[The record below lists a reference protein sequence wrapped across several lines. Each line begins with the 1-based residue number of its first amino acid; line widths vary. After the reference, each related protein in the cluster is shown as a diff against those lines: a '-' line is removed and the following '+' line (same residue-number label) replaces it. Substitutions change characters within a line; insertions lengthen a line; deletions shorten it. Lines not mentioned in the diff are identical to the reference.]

1 MMKQSLPIDGLQE
14 DLVAACGRARR
25 LVLRAPTGSGKSTRI
40 PQMLLDLNLVQGQ
53 IVVLQPRR
61 IAARLLAARIAQERG
76 VRLGGEVGYQIRFE
90 RVESAQTRIKFVT
103 EALLLRQMATDP
115 GLKGVGAVVFDEF
128 HERNLHSDV
137 ALALARRLQE
147 THRPDLLIMAM
158 SATLD
163 TEGVAKWLGSA
174 ETLAADG
181 RAYPVQIEYTH
192 LPRHSNRPI
201 WDAAAEQVRRVL
213 SEEAEGD
220 VLVFMPGSYE
230 IARTIGAV
238 RNLPESGGVDIL
250 PLYGELPPEEQDR
263 AVRPGPGRKVIVAT
277 NVAETS
283 LTIPGVRAVVDA
295 GLARIARFDPHRG
308 IDTLLVEPVSQAS
321 AEQRAG
327 RAGRTGPGRCI
338 RLWSQTDHA
347 ARPLREV
354 PEIRRVDL
362 SETILLLLAS
372 GWGEAASFPWYEKP
386 EEKALQRALTQ
397 LADLGAVDVQG
408 KLTHLGRRMSAFPA
422 HPRYARMLLAAG
434 ELDCVYE
441 VCRIAGLAQGRDI
454 LFRKVDDRTENARDS
469 VEQEDG
475 SDFFPRLAL
484 LQRASE
490 MKFDADACDRFGVH
504 GQAARQADQA
514 ARQFLRLA
522 EAQGLPVSDR
532 VADPAAVRRCLLLG
546 FSDRLAVRLDAGTL
560 RCALVHGRAGE
571 LRRESSIR
579 NAKLLV
585 AAEVDEIQAR
595 GGVTTYLSLATAVEE
610 AWLQE
615 LFPAEFSTVNQVR
628 YDAAQRRVV
637 TRVERRF
644 RDLIL
649 EAKER
654 DDAPSDAASR
664 LLAEEVAAGRL
675 ELEKWDVPVDAWI
688 RRVNFLA
695 KHCPELGIPPF
706 DEVARRMVI
715 EEVCAGAVAY
725 RDIRDRP
732 VFGVVRG
739 WLTHEQAMALES
751 YCPEKIVL
759 PRKKHPARIEY
770 TEDGLAEV
778 EATVQE
784 LYDFPGSKLRVC
796 LGKVPLVV
804 CIQSPARRT
813 QQRTTDLDAFWKG
826 SYEGVKKELRGRYPR
841 HEWR

>member
-1 MMKQSLPIDGLQE
+1 MKQPLPIDALQA
-14 DLVAACGRARR
+14 DLVAACGRVRR

-103 EALLLRQMATDP
+103 EALLLRQMASDP
-115 GLKGVGAVVFDEF
+115 ELKGVGAVVFDEF

-192 LPRHSNRPI
+192 LPRNSTRPI

-213 SEEAEGD
+213 QEENEGD
-220 VLVFMPGSYE
+220 ILVFMPGSYE
-230 IARTIGAV
+230 IMRTIGAV

-263 AVRPGPGRKVIVAT
+263 AVKPSPGRKVIVAT

-338 RLWSQTDHA
+338 RLWSQTDHE

-354 PEIRRVDL
+354 PEIKRVDL
-362 SETILLLLAS
+362 SETILLLLSS
-372 GWGEAASFPWYEKP
+372 GWGEAATFPWYEKP
-386 EEKALQRALTQ
+386 DDKALQRALTV
-397 LADLGAVDVQG
+397 LADLGAVDAQG
-408 KLTHLGRRMSAFPA
+408 KLTNLGRRMSVFPA

-434 ELDCVYE
+434 DLDCVYE

-484 LQRASE
+484 LQRAVE

-504 GQAARQADQA
+504 GQDARQADQA

-522 EAQGLPVSDR
+522 EGQGLPVSDR
-532 VADPAAVRRCLLLG
+532 IADPAAVRRCLLLG

-560 RCALVHGRAGE
+560 RCALVHGRTGE

-595 GGVTTYLSLATAVEE
+595 GGVTTYLSLATAIEE

-628 YDAAQRRVV
+628 YDGSQRRVV

-644 RDLIL
+644 RDLVL

-675 ELEKWDVPVDAWI
+675 ELEKWDAPVDAWI
-688 RRVNFLA
+688 RRVNFLS

-706 DEVARRMVI
+706 DEAARRMVI

-751 YCPEKIVL
+751 YCPEKIIL

-770 TEDGLAEV
+770 TEDGQAEV

-796 LGKVPLVV
+796 LGKVPMVV

-826 SYEGVKKELRGRYPR
+826 SYEGVKKELRGRYPK

>member
-1 MMKQSLPIDGLQE
+1 MKQPLPIDALQA
-14 DLVAACGRARR
+14 DLVAACGRVRR

-61 IAARLLAARIAQERG
+61 IAARLLAARIAQERN

-103 EALLLRQMATDP
+103 EALLLRQMASDP
-115 GLKGVGAVVFDEF
+115 ELKGVGAVVFDEF

-181 RAYPVQIEYTH
+181 RAYPVQVEYAH
-192 LPRHSNRPI
+192 LPRNSTRPI

-213 SEEAEGD
+213 REETEGD
-220 VLVFMPGSYE
+220 ILVFMPGSYE
-230 IARTIGAV
+230 IMRTIGAV

-263 AVRPGPGRKVIVAT
+263 AVKPGPGRKVIVAT

-338 RLWSQTDHA
+338 RLWSQTDHE

-362 SETILLLLAS
+362 SETILLLLSS
-372 GWGEAASFPWYEKP
+372 GWGEAATFPWYEKP
-386 EEKALQRALTQ
+386 DDKALQRALAV
-397 LADLGAVDVQG
+397 LADLGAVDAQG
-408 KLTHLGRRMSAFPA
+408 KLTNLGRRMSVFPA

-434 ELDCVYE
+434 DLDCVYE

-484 LQRASE
+484 LQRAVE

-522 EAQGLPVSDR
+522 EGQGLPVSDR
-532 VADPAAVRRCLLLG
+532 VADPADVRRCLLLG

-560 RCALVHGRAGE
+560 RCALVHGRTGE

-585 AAEVDEIQAR
+585 AAEVDEIQSR
-595 GGVTTYLSLATAVEE
+595 GGVTTYLSLATAIEE

-628 YDAAQRRVV
+628 YDASQRRVV

-644 RDLIL
+644 RDLVL

-675 ELEKWDVPVDAWI
+675 ELEKWDAPVDAWI
-688 RRVNFLA
+688 RRVNFLS

-706 DEVARRMVI
+706 DEAARRMVI

-725 RDIRDRP
+725 RDIRERP

-770 TEDGLAEV
+770 TEDGQAEV

-796 LGKVPLVV
+796 LGKVPMVV

-826 SYEGVKKELRGRYPR
+826 SYEGVKKELRGRYPK

>member
-1 MMKQSLPIDGLQE
+1 MKQPLPIDVLQA
-14 DLVAACGRARR
+14 DLVAACGRVRR

-61 IAARLLAARIAQERG
+61 IAARLLAARIAQERN

-103 EALLLRQMATDP
+103 EALLLRQMASDP
-115 GLKGVGAVVFDEF
+115 ELKGVGAVVFDEF

-163 TEGVAKWLGSA
+163 TEGVAKWLGCA

-181 RAYPVQIEYTH
+181 RAYPVQVEYTH
-192 LPRHSNRPI
+192 LPRNSTRPI

-213 SEEAEGD
+213 REETEGD
-220 VLVFMPGSYE
+220 ILVFMPGSYE
-230 IARTIGAV
+230 IMRTIGAV

-263 AVRPGPGRKVIVAT
+263 AVKPGPGRKVIVAT

-338 RLWSQTDHA
+338 RLWSQTDHE

-354 PEIRRVDL
+354 PEIKRVDL
-362 SETILLLLAS
+362 SETILLLLSS
-372 GWGEAASFPWYEKP
+372 GWGEAATFPWYEKP
-386 EEKALQRALTQ
+386 DDKALQRALTV
-397 LADLGAVDVQG
+397 LADLGAVDAQG
-408 KLTHLGRRMSAFPA
+408 KLTHLGRRMSVFPA

-434 ELDCVYE
+434 DLDCVYE

-484 LQRASE
+484 LQRAVE

-522 EAQGLPVSDR
+522 EGQGLPVSDR
-532 VADPAAVRRCLLLG
+532 VADPADVRRCLLLG

-560 RCALVHGRAGE
+560 RCALVHGRTGE

-595 GGVTTYLSLATAVEE
+595 GGVTTYLSLATAIEE

-628 YDAAQRRVV
+628 YDASQRRVV

-644 RDLIL
+644 RDLVL

-675 ELEKWDVPVDAWI
+675 ELEKWDAPVDAWI
-688 RRVNFLA
+688 RRVNFLS

-706 DEVARRMVI
+706 DEAARRMVI

-725 RDIRDRP
+725 RDIRERP

-770 TEDGLAEV
+770 TEDGQAEI

-796 LGKVPLVV
+796 LGKVPMVV

-826 SYEGVKKELRGRYPR
+826 SYEGVKKELRGRYPK

>member
-1 MMKQSLPIDGLQE
+1 MKQPLPIDALQ
-14 DLVAACGRARR
+14 DGLVAACGRVRR

-61 IAARLLAARIAQERG
+61 IAARLLAARIAQERE

-103 EALLLRQMATDP
+103 EALLLRQMASDP
-115 GLKGVGAVVFDEF
+115 ELKGVGAVVFDEF

-163 TEGVAKWLGSA
+163 TEAVAKWLGSA

-192 LPRHSNRPI
+192 MPRNSTRPI

-213 SEEAEGD
+213 REEDEGD
-220 VLVFMPGSYE
+220 ILVFMPGSYE
-230 IARTIGAV
+230 IMRTIGAV

-263 AVRPGPGRKVIVAT
+263 AVKPSPGRKVIVAT

-338 RLWSQTDHA
+338 RLWSQTDHE

-354 PEIRRVDL
+354 PEIKRVDL
-362 SETILLLLAS
+362 SETILLLLSS
-372 GWGEAASFPWYEKP
+372 GWGDAATFPWYEKP
-386 EEKALQRALTQ
+386 DDKALLRALTV
-397 LADLGAVDVQG
+397 LADLGAVDTQG
-408 KLTHLGRRMSAFPA
+408 KLTPIGRRMSVFPA

-441 VCRIAGLAQGRDI
+441 VGRIAGLAQGRDI

-484 LQRASE
+484 LQRAVE

-522 EAQGLPVSDR
+522 EGQGLPVSDR
-532 VADPAAVRRCLLLG
+532 VADPAAIRRCLLLG

-560 RCALVHGRAGE
+560 RCALVHGRTGE

-595 GGVTTYLSLATAVEE
+595 GGVTTYLSLATAIEE

-615 LFPAEFSTVNQVR
+615 LFPAEFSTVNHVR
-628 YDAAQRRVV
+628 YDATQRRVV

-644 RDLIL
+644 RDLVL

-664 LLAEEVAAGRL
+664 ILAEEVAAGRL
-675 ELEKWDVPVDAWI
+675 ELEKWDAPVDAWI
-688 RRVNFLA
+688 RRVNFLS
-695 KHCPELGIPPF
+695 KHCPELGIPVF
-706 DEVARRMVI
+706 DDAARRMVI
-715 EEVCAGAVAY
+715 EEVCTGAVAY

-751 YCPEKIVL
+751 YCPEKIIL

-770 TEDGLAEV
+770 TADGQAEI

-796 LGKVPLVV
+796 LGKVPMVI

-826 SYEGVKKELRGRYPR
+826 SYEGVMKELRGRYPK

>member
-1 MMKQSLPIDGLQE
+1 MKQPLPIDALQA
-14 DLVAACGRARR
+14 DLVAACGRVRR

-61 IAARLLAARIAQERG
+61 IAARLLAARIAQERN

-103 EALLLRQMATDP
+103 EALLLRQMASDP
-115 GLKGVGAVVFDEF
+115 ELKGVGAVVFDEF

-181 RAYPVQIEYTH
+181 RTYPVQIEYTH
-192 LPRHSNRPI
+192 LPRNSTRPI

-220 VLVFMPGSYE
+220 ILVFMPGSYE
-230 IARTIGAV
+230 IMRTIGAV
-238 RNLPESGGVDIL
+238 RNLPESGGVEIL

-263 AVRPGPGRKVIVAT
+263 AVKPSPGRKVIVAT

-338 RLWSQTDHA
+338 RLWSQTDHE

-354 PEIRRVDL
+354 PEIKRVDL
-362 SETILLLLAS
+362 SETILLLLSS
-372 GWGEAASFPWYEKP
+372 GWGEAATFPWYEKP
-386 EEKALQRALTQ
+386 DDKALQRALTV
-397 LADLGAVDVQG
+397 LADLGAVDAQG
-408 KLTHLGRRMSAFPA
+408 KLTDLGRRMSVFPA

-434 ELDCVYE
+434 DLDCVYE

-484 LQRASE
+484 LQRAVE

-522 EAQGLPVSDR
+522 EGQGLPVSDR
-532 VADPAAVRRCLLLG
+532 IADPAAVRRCLLLG

-560 RCALVHGRAGE
+560 RCALVHGRTGE

-595 GGVTTYLSLATAVEE
+595 GGVTTYLSLATAIEE

-615 LFPAEFSTVNQVR
+615 LFPSEFSTVNQVR
-628 YDAAQRRVV
+628 YDGSQRRVV

-644 RDLIL
+644 RDLVL

-664 LLAEEVAAGRL
+664 LLAEEVTAGRL
-675 ELEKWDVPVDAWI
+675 ELEKWDAPVDAWI
-688 RRVNFLA
+688 RRVNFLS

-706 DEVARRMVI
+706 DEAARRMVI

-751 YCPEKIVL
+751 YCPEKIIL

-770 TEDGLAEV
+770 TEDGQAEV

-796 LGKVPLVV
+796 LGKVPMVV

-826 SYEGVKKELRGRYPR
+826 SYEGVKKELRGRYPK

>member
-1 MMKQSLPIDGLQE
+1 MKQPLPIDTLQ
-14 DLVAACGRARR
+14 DGLVAACGRVRR

-103 EALLLRQMATDP
+103 EALLLRQMASDP
-115 GLKGVGAVVFDEF
+115 ELKGIGAVVFDEF

-192 LPRHSNRPI
+192 LPRNSTRPI

-213 SEEAEGD
+213 REESEGD
-220 VLVFMPGSYE
+220 ILVFMPGSYE
-230 IARTIGAV
+230 IMRTIGAV

-263 AVRPGPGRKVIVAT
+263 AVKPSPGRKVIVAT

-338 RLWSQTDHA
+338 RLWSQTDHE

-354 PEIRRVDL
+354 PEIKRVDL
-362 SETILLLLAS
+362 SETILLLLTS
-372 GWGEAASFPWYEKP
+372 GWGEAATFPWYEKP
-386 EEKALQRALTQ
+386 DDKALQRALTV
-397 LADLGAVDVQG
+397 LADLGAVDAQG
-408 KLTHLGRRMSAFPA
+408 KLSALGRRMSVFPA

-484 LQRASE
+484 LQRAVE

-522 EAQGLPVSDR
+522 EGQGLPVSDR
-532 VADPAAVRRCLLLG
+532 IADPAAVRRCLLLG

-560 RCALVHGRAGE
+560 RCALVHGRTGE

-595 GGVTTYLSLATAVEE
+595 GGVTTYLSLATAIEE

-628 YDAAQRRVV
+628 YDGSQRRVV

-644 RDLIL
+644 RDLVL

-675 ELEKWDVPVDAWI
+675 ELEKWDAPVDAWI

-706 DEVARRMVI
+706 DDAARRMVI

-770 TEDGLAEV
+770 TEDGQAEV

-784 LYDFPGSKLRVC
+784 LYDFPGTKLRVC
-796 LGKVPLVV
+796 LGKVPMVV

-826 SYEGVKKELRGRYPR
+826 SYEGVKKELRGRYPK

>member
-1 MMKQSLPIDGLQE
+1 MKQPLPIDALQA
-14 DLVAACGRARR
+14 DLVAACGRVRR

-103 EALLLRQMATDP
+103 EALLLRQMASDP
-115 GLKGVGAVVFDEF
+115 ELKGVGAVVFDEF

-181 RAYPVQIEYTH
+181 RAYPVQVEYTH
-192 LPRHSNRPI
+192 LPRNSTRPI

-220 VLVFMPGSYE
+220 ILVFMPGSYE
-230 IARTIGAV
+230 IMRTIGAV

-263 AVRPGPGRKVIVAT
+263 AVKPSPGRKVIVAT

-338 RLWSQTDHA
+338 RLWSQTDHE

-354 PEIRRVDL
+354 PEIKRVDL
-362 SETILLLLAS
+362 SETILLLLSS
-372 GWGEAASFPWYEKP
+372 GWGEAATFPWYEKP
-386 EEKALQRALTQ
+386 DDKALQRALTV

-408 KLTHLGRRMSAFPA
+408 KLTNLGRRMSVFPA

-434 ELDCVYE
+434 DLDCVYE

-484 LQRASE
+484 LQRAVE

-522 EAQGLPVSDR
+522 EGQGLPVSDR

-560 RCALVHGRAGE
+560 RCALVHGRTGE

-595 GGVTTYLSLATAVEE
+595 GGVTTYLSLATAIEE
-610 AWLQE
+610 SWLQE

-628 YDAAQRRVV
+628 YDASQRRVV

-644 RDLIL
+644 RDLVL

-675 ELEKWDVPVDAWI
+675 ELEKWDAPVDAWI
-688 RRVNFLA
+688 RRVNFLS

-706 DEVARRMVI
+706 DEAARRMVI

-751 YCPEKIVL
+751 YCPEKIIL

-770 TEDGLAEV
+770 TEDGQAEV

-796 LGKVPLVV
+796 LGKVPMVV

-826 SYEGVKKELRGRYPR
+826 SYEGVKKELRGRYPK

>member
-1 MMKQSLPIDGLQE
+1 MKQPLPIDALQA
-14 DLVAACGRARR
+14 DLVAACGRVRR

-61 IAARLLAARIAQERG
+61 IAARLLAARIAQERD

-103 EALLLRQMATDP
+103 EALLLRQMASDP
-115 GLKGVGAVVFDEF
+115 ELKGVGAVVFDEF

-181 RAYPVQIEYTH
+181 RAYPVQVEYTH
-192 LPRHSNRPI
+192 LPRNSTRPI

-213 SEEAEGD
+213 REESEGD

-230 IARTIGAV
+230 IMRTIGAV

-263 AVRPGPGRKVIVAT
+263 AVKPSPGRKVIVAT

-338 RLWSQTDHA
+338 RLWSQTDHV

-354 PEIRRVDL
+354 PEIKRVDL
-362 SETILLLLAS
+362 SETILLLLSS
-372 GWGEAASFPWYEKP
+372 GWGEAATFPWYEKP
-386 EEKALQRALTQ
+386 DDKALQRALTV
-397 LADLGAVDVQG
+397 LADLGAVDAQG
-408 KLTHLGRRMSAFPA
+408 KLTNLGRRMSVFPA

-434 ELDCVYE
+434 DLDCVYE

-484 LQRASE
+484 LQRAVE

-522 EAQGLPVSDR
+522 EGQGLPVSDR
-532 VADPAAVRRCLLLG
+532 IADPAAVRRCLLLG

-560 RCALVHGRAGE
+560 RCALVHGRTGE

-595 GGVTTYLSLATAVEE
+595 GGVTTYLSLATAIEE

-628 YDAAQRRVV
+628 YDGSQRRVV

-644 RDLIL
+644 RDLVL

-675 ELEKWDVPVDAWI
+675 ELEKWDAPVDAWI
-688 RRVNFLA
+688 RRVNFLS

-706 DEVARRMVI
+706 DEAARRMVI

-751 YCPEKIVL
+751 YCPEKIIL

-770 TEDGLAEV
+770 TEDGQAEV

-796 LGKVPLVV
+796 LGKVPMVV

-826 SYEGVKKELRGRYPR
+826 SYEGVKKELRGRYPK

>member
-1 MMKQSLPIDGLQE
+1 MKQPLPIDTLKDG
-14 DLVAACGRARR
+14 LVAACGRVRR

-61 IAARLLAARIAQERG
+61 IAARLLAARIAQERE

-103 EALLLRQMATDP
+103 EALLLRQMASDP
-115 GLKGVGAVVFDEF
+115 ELKGVGAVVFDEF

-163 TEGVAKWLGSA
+163 TEAVAKWLGSA

-192 LPRHSNRPI
+192 MPRNSTRPI

-213 SEEAEGD
+213 REESEGD
-220 VLVFMPGSYE
+220 ILVFMPGSYE
-230 IARTIGAV
+230 IMRTIGAV

-263 AVRPGPGRKVIVAT
+263 AVKPSPGRKVIVAT

-308 IDTLLVEPVSQAS
+308 IDTLLIEPVSQAS

-338 RLWSQTDHA
+338 RLWSQTDHE

-354 PEIRRVDL
+354 PEIKRVDL
-362 SETILLLLAS
+362 SETILLLLSS
-372 GWGEAASFPWYEKP
+372 GWGDAATFPWYEKP
-386 EEKALQRALTQ
+386 DEKALQRALTV
-397 LADLGAVDVQG
+397 LADLGAVDTLG
-408 KLTHLGRRMSAFPA
+408 KLTPIGRRMSVFPA

-484 LQRASE
+484 LQRAVE

-522 EAQGLPVSDR
+522 EGQGLPVSDR
-532 VADPAAVRRCLLLG
+532 VADPAAIRRCLLLG

-560 RCALVHGRAGE
+560 RCALVHGRTGE

-595 GGVTTYLSLATAVEE
+595 GGVTTYLSLATAIEE

-615 LFPAEFSTVNQVR
+615 LFPAEFSTVNHVR
-628 YDAAQRRVV
+628 YDATQRRVV
-637 TRVERRF
+637 TRIERRF
-644 RDLIL
+644 RDLVL

-664 LLAEEVAAGRL
+664 ILAEEVAAGRL
-675 ELEKWDVPVDAWI
+675 ELEKWDAPVDAWV

-695 KHCPELGIPPF
+695 KHCPELGIPVF
-706 DEVARRMVI
+706 DDAARRMVI
-715 EEVCAGAVAY
+715 EEVCTGAVAY

-751 YCPEKIVL
+751 YCPEKIIL

-770 TEDGLAEV
+770 TADGQAEI

-796 LGKVPLVV
+796 LGKVPMVI

-826 SYEGVKKELRGRYPR
+826 SYEGVKKELRGRYPK

>member
-1 MMKQSLPIDGLQE
+1 MKQPLPIDALQA
-14 DLVAACGRARR
+14 DLVAACGRVRR

-61 IAARLLAARIAQERG
+61 IAARLLAARIAQERN

-103 EALLLRQMATDP
+103 EALLLRQMASDP
-115 GLKGVGAVVFDEF
+115 ELKGVGAVVFDEF

-163 TEGVAKWLGSA
+163 TEGVAKWLGCA

-181 RAYPVQIEYTH
+181 RAYPVQVEYTH
-192 LPRHSNRPI
+192 LPRNSTRPI

-213 SEEAEGD
+213 REETEGD
-220 VLVFMPGSYE
+220 ILVFMPGSYE
-230 IARTIGAV
+230 IMRTIGAV

-263 AVRPGPGRKVIVAT
+263 AVKPGPGRKVIVAT

-338 RLWSQTDHA
+338 RLWSQTDHE

-354 PEIRRVDL
+354 PEIKRVDL
-362 SETILLLLAS
+362 SETILLLLSS
-372 GWGEAASFPWYEKP
+372 GWGEAATFPWYEKP
-386 EEKALQRALTQ
+386 DDKALQRALTV
-397 LADLGAVDVQG
+397 LADLGAVDAQG
-408 KLTHLGRRMSAFPA
+408 KLTDLGRRMSVFPA

-434 ELDCVYE
+434 DLDCVYE

-484 LQRASE
+484 LQRAVE

-522 EAQGLPVSDR
+522 EGQGLPVSDR
-532 VADPAAVRRCLLLG
+532 VADPADVRRCLLLG

-560 RCALVHGRAGE
+560 RCALVHGRTGE

-595 GGVTTYLSLATAVEE
+595 GGVTTYLSLATAIEE

-628 YDAAQRRVV
+628 YDASQRRVV

-644 RDLIL
+644 RDLVL

-675 ELEKWDVPVDAWI
+675 ELEKWDAPVDAWI
-688 RRVNFLA
+688 RRVNFLS

-706 DEVARRMVI
+706 DEAARRMVI

-725 RDIRDRP
+725 RDIRERP

-770 TEDGLAEV
+770 TEDGQAEV

-796 LGKVPLVV
+796 LGKVPMVV

-826 SYEGVKKELRGRYPR
+826 SYEGVKKELRGRYPK

>member
-1 MMKQSLPIDGLQE
+1 MNQQPLPIDALKDG
-14 DLVAACGRARR
+14 LVAACGRVRR

-40 PQMLLDLNLVQGQ
+40 PQMLLDLGLVEGQ
-53 IVVLQPRR
+53 IIVLQPRR
-61 IAARLLAARIAQERG
+61 IAARMLAARIAQERG
-76 VRLGGEVGYQIRFE
+76 VRLGDEVGYQIRFE
-90 RVESAQTRIKFVT
+90 RMESARTRIKFVT
-103 EALLLRQMATDP
+103 EALLLRQMASDP
-115 GLKGVGAVVFDEF
+115 ELRGVGAVVFDEF

-137 ALALARRLQE
+137 ALALARKLQE
-147 THRPDLLIMAM
+147 TGRPDLLIVAM

-163 TEGVAKWLGSA
+163 TEGVARWLGSA

-181 RAYPVQIEYTH
+181 RAFPVEVEYTH
-192 LPRHSNRPI
+192 LPRNSTRPV
-201 WDAAAEQVRRVL
+201 WDAAAEQVRRL
-213 SEEAEGD
+213 LREEPEGD

-230 IARTIGAV
+230 IMRTMGAV
-238 RNLPESGGVDIL
+238 RNLPESGGVDVL
-250 PLYGELPPEEQDR
+250 PLHGELPPEEQDR
-263 AVRPGPGRKVIVAT
+263 AVKPGPRRKVIVAT

-283 LTIPGVRAVVDA
+283 LTIPGVRAVVDS
-295 GLARIARFDPHRG
+295 GMARIARFDPHRG

-338 RLWSQTDHA
+338 RLWSQTDHE

-354 PEIRRVDL
+354 PEIKRIDL
-362 SETILLLLAS
+362 SETILLLLSS
-372 GWGEAASFPWYEKP
+372 GWGDATQFPWYEKP
-386 EEKALQRALTQ
+386 DDKALQRALTV
-397 LADLGAVDVQG
+397 LADLGAVDHEG
-408 KLTHLGRRMSAFPA
+408 RLTRIGRRMAVFPA

-434 ELDCVYE
+434 ELNCVAE

-454 LFRKVDDRTENARDS
+454 LFRKVDDRTENARDG
-469 VEQEDG
+469 VQQEEG

-484 LQRASE
+484 LRRAAE
-490 MKFDADACDRFGVH
+490 LKFDADACDHFGVH

-514 ARQFLRLA
+514 ARQFLRIA
-522 EAQGLPVSDR
+522 EGQGLPVGDQ
-532 VADPAAVRRCLLLG
+532 PANPDDIRRCLLLG

-560 RCALVHGRAGE
+560 RCALVHGRKGE
-571 LRRESSIR
+571 LRRESSVR
-579 NAKLLV
+579 SARLLV

-595 GGVTTYLSLATAVEE
+595 GEVTTYLSLATAVEE
-610 AWLQE
+610 PWLRE
-615 LFPAEFSTVNQVR
+615 LFPEDFSEAHLVR
-628 YDAAQRRVV
+628 YDATQRRVV

-644 RDLIL
+644 RDLVL
-649 EAKER
+649 ESKER

-664 LLAEEVAAGRL
+664 ILADEVSAGRL
-675 ELEKWDVPVDAWI
+675 ELEKWDGQVDAWI

-706 DEVARRMVI
+706 DEAGRRMVI
-715 EEVCAGAVAY
+715 EEVCAGATAY
-725 RDIRDRP
+725 RDIRERP
-732 VFGVVRG
+732 VMGIVRG

-751 YCPEKIVL
+751 YCPEKIIL

-770 TEDGLAEV
+770 TEDGEAEI

-784 LYDFPGSKLRVC
+784 LYDYPGSKLRIC
-796 LGKVPLVV
+796 QGKVPLVV

-826 SYEGVKKELRGRYPR
+826 SYEYVKKELKGRYPK

>member
-1 MMKQSLPIDGLQE
+1 MKQPLPIDALQ
-14 DLVAACGRARR
+14 DGLVAACGRVRR

-103 EALLLRQMATDP
+103 EALLLRQMASDP
-115 GLKGVGAVVFDEF
+115 ELKGVGAVVFDEF

-181 RAYPVQIEYTH
+181 RAYPVQVEYTH
-192 LPRHSNRPI
+192 LPRNSTRPI

-220 VLVFMPGSYE
+220 ILVFMPGSYE
-230 IARTIGAV
+230 IMRTIGAV

-263 AVRPGPGRKVIVAT
+263 AVKPSPGRKVIVAT

-338 RLWSQTDHA
+338 RLWSQTDHE

-354 PEIRRVDL
+354 PEIKRVDL
-362 SETILLLLAS
+362 SETILLLLSS
-372 GWGEAASFPWYEKP
+372 GWGDAATFPWYEKP
-386 EEKALQRALTQ
+386 DDKALQRALTV
-397 LADLGAVDVQG
+397 LADLGAVDAQG
-408 KLTHLGRRMSAFPA
+408 KLTNLGRRMSVFPA

-434 ELDCVYE
+434 DLDCVYE

-484 LQRASE
+484 LQRAVE

-522 EAQGLPVSDR
+522 EGQGLPVSDR
-532 VADPAAVRRCLLLG
+532 IADPAAVRRCLLLG

-560 RCALVHGRAGE
+560 RCALVHARTGE

-615 LFPAEFSTVNQVR
+615 LFPSEFSTVNQVR
-628 YDAAQRRVV
+628 YDGSQRRVV
-637 TRVERRF
+637 TRIERRF
-644 RDLIL
+644 RDLVL

-675 ELEKWDVPVDAWI
+675 ELEKWDAPVDAWI
-688 RRVNFLA
+688 RRVNFLS
-695 KHCPELGIPPF
+695 KHCPELGIPAF
-706 DEVARRMVI
+706 DEAARRMVI

-770 TEDGLAEV
+770 TEDGQAEV

-796 LGKVPLVV
+796 LGKVPMVV

-826 SYEGVKKELRGRYPR
+826 SYEGVKKELRGRYPK

>member
-1 MMKQSLPIDGLQE
+1 MKQSLPIDGLQA
-14 DLVAACGRARR
+14 DLVAACGRVRR

-103 EALLLRQMATDP
+103 EALLLRQMASDP
-115 GLKGVGAVVFDEF
+115 ELKGVGAVVFDEF

-192 LPRHSNRPI
+192 LPRNSTRPI

-220 VLVFMPGSYE
+220 ILVFMPGSYE
-230 IARTIGAV
+230 IMRTIGAV

-263 AVRPGPGRKVIVAT
+263 AVKPSPGRKVIVAT

-338 RLWSQTDHA
+338 RLWSQTDHE

-354 PEIRRVDL
+354 PEIKRVDL
-362 SETILLLLAS
+362 SETILLLLSS
-372 GWGEAASFPWYEKP
+372 GWGEAATFPWYEKP
-386 EEKALQRALTQ
+386 DDKALQRALTV
-397 LADLGAVDVQG
+397 LADLGAVDAQG
-408 KLTHLGRRMSAFPA
+408 KLSALGRRMSVFPA

-434 ELDCVYE
+434 DLDCVYE

-484 LQRASE
+484 LRRAVE

-522 EAQGLPVSDR
+522 EGQGLPVSDR
-532 VADPAAVRRCLLLG
+532 IADPAAVRRCLLLG

-560 RCALVHGRAGE
+560 RCALVHGRTGE

-595 GGVTTYLSLATAVEE
+595 GGVTTYLSLATAIEE

-628 YDAAQRRVV
+628 YDGSQRRVV

-644 RDLIL
+644 RDLVL

-675 ELEKWDVPVDAWI
+675 ELEKWDAPVDAWI
-688 RRVNFLA
+688 RRVNFLS

-706 DEVARRMVI
+706 DEAARRMVI

-770 TEDGLAEV
+770 TEDGQAEV

-796 LGKVPLVV
+796 LGKVPMVV

-826 SYEGVKKELRGRYPR
+826 SYEGVKKELRGRYPK

>member
-1 MMKQSLPIDGLQE
+1 MKQPLPIDALQ
-14 DLVAACGRARR
+14 DGLVAACGRVRR

-76 VRLGGEVGYQIRFE
+76 VKLGGEVGYQIRFE

-103 EALLLRQMATDP
+103 EALLLRQMASDP
-115 GLKGVGAVVFDEF
+115 ELKGVGAVVFDEF

-181 RAYPVQIEYTH
+181 RAYPVQVEYTH
-192 LPRHSNRPI
+192 LPRNSTRPI

-213 SEEAEGD
+213 REESEGD

-230 IARTIGAV
+230 IMRTIGAV

-263 AVRPGPGRKVIVAT
+263 AVKPSPGRKVIVAT

-338 RLWSQTDHA
+338 RLWSQTDHE

-354 PEIRRVDL
+354 PEIKRVDL
-362 SETILLLLAS
+362 SETILLLLSS

-386 EEKALQRALTQ
+386 DDKALLRALTV
-397 LADLGAVDVQG
+397 LADLGAVDAQG
-408 KLTHLGRRMSAFPA
+408 KLTPLGRRMSVFPA

-434 ELDCVYE
+434 DLDCVYE

-484 LQRASE
+484 LQRAVE

-522 EAQGLPVSDR
+522 EGQGLPVSDR

-560 RCALVHGRAGE
+560 RCALVHGRTGE

-610 AWLQE
+610 SWLQE
-615 LFPAEFSTVNQVR
+615 LFPSEFSTVNQVR
-628 YDAAQRRVV
+628 YDASQRRVV

-644 RDLIL
+644 RDLVL

-675 ELEKWDVPVDAWI
+675 ELEKWDAPVDAWI
-688 RRVNFLA
+688 RRVNFLS

-706 DEVARRMVI
+706 DDAARRMVI

-725 RDIRDRP
+725 RDIRERP

-751 YCPEKIVL
+751 YCPERIVL

-770 TEDGLAEV
+770 TEDGQAEI

-796 LGKVPLVV
+796 LGKVPMVV

-826 SYEGVKKELRGRYPR
+826 SYEGVKKELRGRYPK

>member
-1 MMKQSLPIDGLQE
+1 MKQPLPIDGLQA
-14 DLVAACGRARR
+14 DLVAACGRVRR

-103 EALLLRQMATDP
+103 EALLLRQMASDP
-115 GLKGVGAVVFDEF
+115 ELKGVGAVVFDEF

-181 RAYPVQIEYTH
+181 RAHPVQIEYTH
-192 LPRHSNRPI
+192 LPRNSTRPI

-213 SEEAEGD
+213 QEEDEGD
-220 VLVFMPGSYE
+220 ILVFMPGSYE
-230 IARTIGAV
+230 IMRTIGAV

-263 AVRPGPGRKVIVAT
+263 AVKPSPGRKVIVAT

-338 RLWSQTDHA
+338 RLWSQTDHE

-354 PEIRRVDL
+354 PEIKRVDL
-362 SETILLLLAS
+362 SETILLLLSS
-372 GWGEAASFPWYEKP
+372 GWGEAATFPWYEKP
-386 EEKALQRALTQ
+386 DDKALQRALTV
-397 LADLGAVDVQG
+397 LADLGAVDAQG
-408 KLTHLGRRMSAFPA
+408 KLTNLGRRMSVFPA

-434 ELDCVYE
+434 DLDCVYE

-484 LQRASE
+484 LQRAVE

-522 EAQGLPVSDR
+522 EGQGLPVSDR

-560 RCALVHGRAGE
+560 RCALVHGRTGE

-595 GGVTTYLSLATAVEE
+595 GGVTTYLSLATAIEE
-610 AWLQE
+610 SWLQE

-628 YDAAQRRVV
+628 YDGSQRRVV

-644 RDLIL
+644 RDLVL

-675 ELEKWDVPVDAWI
+675 ELEKWDAPVDAWI
-688 RRVNFLA
+688 RRVNFLS

-706 DEVARRMVI
+706 DEAARRMVI

-751 YCPEKIVL
+751 YCPEKIIL

-770 TEDGLAEV
+770 TEDGQAEV

-796 LGKVPLVV
+796 LGKVPMVV

-826 SYEGVKKELRGRYPR
+826 SYEGVKKELRGRYPK

>member
-1 MMKQSLPIDGLQE
+1 MKQPLPIDALQA
-14 DLVAACGRARR
+14 DLVAACGRVRR

-40 PQMLLDLNLVQGQ
+40 PQMLLDLDLVQGQ

-103 EALLLRQMATDP
+103 EALLLRQMASDP
-115 GLKGVGAVVFDEF
+115 ELKGVGAVVFDEF

-181 RAYPVQIEYTH
+181 RAYPVQVEYTH
-192 LPRHSNRPI
+192 LPRNSTRPI

-230 IARTIGAV
+230 IMRTIGAV

-263 AVRPGPGRKVIVAT
+263 AVKPSPGRKVIVAT

-338 RLWSQTDHA
+338 RLWSQTDHE

-354 PEIRRVDL
+354 PEIKRVDL
-362 SETILLLLAS
+362 SETILLLLSS
-372 GWGEAASFPWYEKP
+372 GWGEAATFPWYEKP
-386 EEKALQRALTQ
+386 DDKALQRALTV
-397 LADLGAVDVQG
+397 LADLGAVDAQG
-408 KLTHLGRRMSAFPA
+408 KLTNLGRRMSVFPA

-434 ELDCVYE
+434 DLDCVYE

-484 LQRASE
+484 LQRAVE

-522 EAQGLPVSDR
+522 EGQGLPVSDR
-532 VADPAAVRRCLLLG
+532 IADPAAVRRCLLLG

-560 RCALVHGRAGE
+560 RCALVHGRTGE

-595 GGVTTYLSLATAVEE
+595 GGVTTYLSLATAIEE

-628 YDAAQRRVV
+628 YDASQRRVV

-644 RDLIL
+644 RDLVL
-649 EAKER
+649 EVKER

-675 ELEKWDVPVDAWI
+675 ELEKWDAPVDAWI
-688 RRVNFLA
+688 RRVNFLS

-706 DEVARRMVI
+706 DEAARRMVI

-751 YCPEKIVL
+751 YCPEKIIL

-770 TEDGLAEV
+770 TEDGQAEV

-826 SYEGVKKELRGRYPR
+826 SYEGVKKELRGRYPK

>member
-1 MMKQSLPIDGLQE
+1 MKQPLPIDALQ
-14 DLVAACGRARR
+14 DGLVAACGRVRR

-76 VRLGGEVGYQIRFE
+76 VKLGGEVGYQIRFE

-103 EALLLRQMATDP
+103 EALLLRQMASDP
-115 GLKGVGAVVFDEF
+115 ELKGVGAVIFDEF

-181 RAYPVQIEYTH
+181 RAYPVQVEYTH
-192 LPRHSNRPI
+192 LPRNSTRPI

-213 SEEAEGD
+213 REESEGD

-230 IARTIGAV
+230 IMRTIGAV

-263 AVRPGPGRKVIVAT
+263 AVKPSPGRKVIVAT

-338 RLWSQTDHA
+338 RLWSQTDHE

-354 PEIRRVDL
+354 PEIKRVDL
-362 SETILLLLAS
+362 SETILLLLSS

-386 EEKALQRALTQ
+386 DDKAFLRALTV
-397 LADLGAVDVQG
+397 LTDLGAVDAQG
-408 KLTHLGRRMSAFPA
+408 KLTPLGRRMSVFPA

-434 ELDCVYE
+434 DLDCVYE

-484 LQRASE
+484 LQRAVE

-522 EAQGLPVSDR
+522 EGQGLPVSDR
-532 VADPAAVRRCLLLG
+532 VADPSAVRRCLLLG

-560 RCALVHGRAGE
+560 RCALVHGRTGE

-610 AWLQE
+610 SWLQE
-615 LFPAEFSTVNQVR
+615 LFPSEFSTVNQVR
-628 YDAAQRRVV
+628 YDASQRRVV

-644 RDLIL
+644 RDLVL

-675 ELEKWDVPVDAWI
+675 ELEKWDAPVDAWI
-688 RRVNFLA
+688 RRVNFLS

-706 DEVARRMVI
+706 DDAARRMVI

-725 RDIRDRP
+725 RDIRERP

-751 YCPEKIVL
+751 YCPEKIIL

-770 TEDGLAEV
+770 TEDGQAEI

-796 LGKVPLVV
+796 LGKVPMVV

-826 SYEGVKKELRGRYPR
+826 SYEGVKKELRGRYPK

>member
-1 MMKQSLPIDGLQE
+1 MKQLLPIDTLSDGLA
-14 DLVAACGRARR
+14 AACGRVRR
-25 LVLRAPTGSGKSTRI
+25 IVLRAPTGSGKSTRI
-40 PQMLLDLNLVQGQ
+40 PQMLLDLGLVEGQ

-61 IAARLLAARIAQERG
+61 IAARLLAARIAQERD

-103 EALLLRQMATDP
+103 EALLLRQMASDP
-115 GLKGVGAVVFDEF
+115 ELKGVGAVVFDEF

-147 THRPDLLIMAM
+147 TRRPDLLIMAM

-163 TEGVAKWLGSA
+163 TEAVAKWLGSA

-181 RAYPVQIEYTH
+181 RAFPVNIEYTH
-192 LPRHSNRPI
+192 LPRNSTRPV
-201 WDAAAEQVRRVL
+201 WDAAAEQVRRL
-213 SEEAEGD
+213 LREEAEGD

-230 IARTIGAV
+230 IMRTIGAV

-263 AVRPGPGRKVIVAT
+263 AVKPSPGRKVIVAT

-295 GLARIARFDPHRG
+295 GLARIARFDAHRG
-308 IDTLLVEPVSQAS
+308 IDTLLVEPISQAS

-338 RLWSQTDHA
+338 RLWSQTDHE

-362 SETILLLLAS
+362 SETILLLLSS
-372 GWGEAASFPWYEKP
+372 GWGDAATFPWYEKP
-386 EEKALQRALTQ
+386 DDKALLRALSV
-397 LADLGAVDVQG
+397 LADLGAVDAAGQ
-408 KLTHLGRRMSAFPA
+408 LTSIGRRMSVFPA

-469 VEQEDG
+469 VEQDDG

-514 ARQFLRLA
+514 AKQFLRLA
-522 EAQGLPVSDR
+522 EGQGLPVADR
-532 VADPAAVRRCLLLG
+532 IADPASVRRCILLG

-560 RCALVHGRAGE
+560 RCALVHGRSGE

-595 GGVTTYLSLATAVEE
+595 GGVTTYLSLATAIEE
-610 AWLQE
+610 SWLQE
-615 LFPAEFSTVNQVR
+615 LFPEDFSVVHQVR
-628 YDAAQRRVV
+628 YDANQRRVV
-637 TRVERRF
+637 TRTERRF
-644 RDLIL
+644 RDLVL

-664 LLAEEVAAGRL
+664 ILAAEVAAGRL
-675 ELEKWDVPVDAWI
+675 ELEKWDGAVDAWI
-688 RRVNFLA
+688 RRVNFLS
-695 KHCPELGIPPF
+695 KHCPELGIPLF
-706 DEVARRMVI
+706 DEAARRMVI

-725 RDIRDRP
+725 RDIRERP

-739 WLTHEQAMALES
+739 WLTHEQAMALET
-751 YCPEKIVL
+751 YCPEKMIL

-770 TEDGLAEV
+770 TADGQAEI

-796 LGKVPLVV
+796 LGKVPMII

-813 QQRTTDLDAFWKG
+813 QQRTVDLDAFWKG
-826 SYEGVKKELRGRYPR
+826 SYEGVKKELKGRYPK

>member
-1 MMKQSLPIDGLQE
+1 MKQPLPIDALQ
-14 DLVAACGRARR
+14 DGLVAACGRVRR

-103 EALLLRQMATDP
+103 EALLLRQMASDP
-115 GLKGVGAVVFDEF
+115 ELKGVGAVVFDEF

-163 TEGVAKWLGSA
+163 TEGVAKWLGAA

-181 RAYPVQIEYTH
+181 RAYPVQVEYTH
-192 LPRHSNRPI
+192 LPRNSTRPI

-213 SEEAEGD
+213 REESEGD

-230 IARTIGAV
+230 IMRTIGAV

-263 AVRPGPGRKVIVAT
+263 AVKPSPGRKVIVAT

-338 RLWSQTDHA
+338 RLWSQTDHE

-354 PEIRRVDL
+354 PEIKRVDL
-362 SETILLLLAS
+362 SETILLLLSS
-372 GWGEAASFPWYEKP
+372 GWGEAATFPWYEKP
-386 EEKALQRALTQ
+386 DDKALQRALTV
-397 LADLGAVDVQG
+397 LADLGAVDAQG
-408 KLTHLGRRMSAFPA
+408 RLTHLGRRMSVFPA

-434 ELDCVYE
+434 DLDCVYE

-484 LQRASE
+484 LQRAVE

-522 EAQGLPVSDR
+522 EGQGLPVSDR

-560 RCALVHGRAGE
+560 RCALVHGRTGE

-610 AWLQE
+610 SWLQE
-615 LFPAEFSTVNQVR
+615 LFPDEFSTVHLVR
-628 YDAAQRRVV
+628 YDASQRRVV

-644 RDLIL
+644 RDLVL

-675 ELEKWDVPVDAWI
+675 ELEKWDAPVDAWI

-706 DEVARRMVI
+706 DDAARRMVI

-725 RDIRDRP
+725 RDIRERP

-770 TEDGLAEV
+770 TADGQAEI

-796 LGKVPLVV
+796 LGKVPMVV

-826 SYEGVKKELRGRYPR
+826 SYEGVKKELRGRYPK

>member
-1 MMKQSLPIDGLQE
+1 MKQPLPIDALQA
-14 DLVAACGRARR
+14 DLVAACGRVRR

-61 IAARLLAARIAQERG
+61 IAARLLAARIAQERN

-103 EALLLRQMATDP
+103 EALLLRQMASDP
-115 GLKGVGAVVFDEF
+115 ELKGVGAVVFDEF

-181 RAYPVQIEYTH
+181 RTYPVQIEYTH
-192 LPRHSNRPI
+192 LPRNSTRPI

-220 VLVFMPGSYE
+220 ILVFMPGSYE
-230 IARTIGAV
+230 IMRTIGAV
-238 RNLPESGGVDIL
+238 RNLPESGGVEIL

-263 AVRPGPGRKVIVAT
+263 AVKPSPGRKVIVAT

-338 RLWSQTDHA
+338 RLWSQTDHE

-354 PEIRRVDL
+354 SEIKRVDL
-362 SETILLLLAS
+362 SETILLLLSS
-372 GWGEAASFPWYEKP
+372 GWGEAATFPWYEKP
-386 EEKALQRALTQ
+386 DDKALQRALTV
-397 LADLGAVDVQG
+397 LADLGAVDAQG
-408 KLTHLGRRMSAFPA
+408 KLTDLGRRMSVFPA

-434 ELDCVYE
+434 DLDCVYE

-484 LQRASE
+484 LQRAVE

-522 EAQGLPVSDR
+522 EGQGLPVSDR
-532 VADPAAVRRCLLLG
+532 IADPAAVRRCLLLG

-560 RCALVHGRAGE
+560 RCALVHGRTGE

-595 GGVTTYLSLATAVEE
+595 GGVTTYLSLATAIEE

-615 LFPAEFSTVNQVR
+615 LFPSEFSTVNQVR
-628 YDAAQRRVV
+628 YDGSQRRVV

-644 RDLIL
+644 RDLVL

-675 ELEKWDVPVDAWI
+675 ELEKWDAPVDAWI
-688 RRVNFLA
+688 RRVNFLS

-706 DEVARRMVI
+706 DEAARRMVI

-751 YCPEKIVL
+751 YCPEKIIL

-770 TEDGLAEV
+770 TEDGQAEV

-796 LGKVPLVV
+796 LGKVPMVV

-826 SYEGVKKELRGRYPR
+826 SYEGVKKELRGRYPK

>member
-1 MMKQSLPIDGLQE
+1 MKQSLPIDGLQA
-14 DLVAACGRARR
+14 DLVAACGRVRR

-103 EALLLRQMATDP
+103 EALLLRQMASDP
-115 GLKGVGAVVFDEF
+115 ELKGVGAVVFDEF

-181 RAYPVQIEYTH
+181 RAYPVQVEYTH
-192 LPRHSNRPI
+192 LPRNSTRPI

-220 VLVFMPGSYE
+220 ILVFMPGSYE
-230 IARTIGAV
+230 IMRTIGAV

-263 AVRPGPGRKVIVAT
+263 AVKPSPGRKVIVAT

-338 RLWSQTDHA
+338 RLWSQTDHE

-354 PEIRRVDL
+354 PEIKRVDL
-362 SETILLLLAS
+362 SETILLLLSS
-372 GWGEAASFPWYEKP
+372 GWGEAATFPWYEKP
-386 EEKALQRALTQ
+386 DDKALQRALTV
-397 LADLGAVDVQG
+397 LADLGAVDAQG
-408 KLTHLGRRMSAFPA
+408 KLSALGRRMSVFPA

-434 ELDCVYE
+434 DLDCVYE

-484 LQRASE
+484 LQRAVE

-522 EAQGLPVSDR
+522 EGQGLPVSDR
-532 VADPAAVRRCLLLG
+532 IADPAAVRRCLLLG

-560 RCALVHGRAGE
+560 RCALVHGRTGE

-595 GGVTTYLSLATAVEE
+595 GGVTTYLSLATAIEE

-628 YDAAQRRVV
+628 YDGSQRRVV

-644 RDLIL
+644 RDLVL

-675 ELEKWDVPVDAWI
+675 ELEKWDAPVDAWI
-688 RRVNFLA
+688 RRVNFLS

-706 DEVARRMVI
+706 DEAARRMVI

-770 TEDGLAEV
+770 TEDGQAEV

-796 LGKVPLVV
+796 LGKVPMVV

-826 SYEGVKKELRGRYPR
+826 SYEGVKKELRGRYPK

>member
-1 MMKQSLPIDGLQE
+1 MKQPLPIDALQ
-14 DLVAACGRARR
+14 DGLVAACGRVRR

-76 VRLGGEVGYQIRFE
+76 VKLGGEVGYQIRFE

-103 EALLLRQMATDP
+103 EALLLRQMASDP
-115 GLKGVGAVVFDEF
+115 ELKGVGAVVFDEF

-181 RAYPVQIEYTH
+181 RAYPVQVEYTH
-192 LPRHSNRPI
+192 LPRNSTRPI

-213 SEEAEGD
+213 REESEGD

-230 IARTIGAV
+230 IMRTIGAV

-263 AVRPGPGRKVIVAT
+263 AVKPSPGRKVIVAT

-338 RLWSQTDHA
+338 RLWSQTDHE

-354 PEIRRVDL
+354 PEIKRVDL
-362 SETILLLLAS
+362 SETILLLLSS

-386 EEKALQRALTQ
+386 DDKALQRALTV
-397 LADLGAVDVQG
+397 LADLGAVDAQG
-408 KLTHLGRRMSAFPA
+408 KLTPLGRRMSVFPA

-434 ELDCVYE
+434 DLDCVYE

-484 LQRASE
+484 LQRAVE

-522 EAQGLPVSDR
+522 EGQGLPVSDR
-532 VADPAAVRRCLLLG
+532 AADPAAIRRCLLLG

-560 RCALVHGRAGE
+560 RCALVHGRTGE

-610 AWLQE
+610 SWLQE

-628 YDAAQRRVV
+628 YDASQRRVV

-644 RDLIL
+644 RDLVL

-675 ELEKWDVPVDAWI
+675 ELEKWDAPVDAWI
-688 RRVNFLA
+688 RRVNFLS

-706 DEVARRMVI
+706 DDAARRMVI

-725 RDIRDRP
+725 RDIRERP

-739 WLTHEQAMALES
+739 WLSHEQAMALES
-751 YCPEKIVL
+751 YCPERIIL

-770 TEDGLAEV
+770 TEDGQAEI

-796 LGKVPLVV
+796 LGKVPMVV

-826 SYEGVKKELRGRYPR
+826 SYEGVKKELRGRYPK

>member
-1 MMKQSLPIDGLQE
+1 MKQPLPIDALQA
-14 DLVAACGRARR
+14 DLVAACGRVRR

-61 IAARLLAARIAQERG
+61 IAARLLAARIAQERN

-103 EALLLRQMATDP
+103 EALLLRQMASDP
-115 GLKGVGAVVFDEF
+115 ELKGVGAVVFDEF

-181 RAYPVQIEYTH
+181 RTYPVQIEYTH
-192 LPRHSNRPI
+192 LPRNSTRPI

-220 VLVFMPGSYE
+220 ILVFMPGSYE
-230 IARTIGAV
+230 IMRTIGAV
-238 RNLPESGGVDIL
+238 RNLPESGGVEIL

-263 AVRPGPGRKVIVAT
+263 AVKPSPGRKVIVAT

-338 RLWSQTDHA
+338 RLWSQTDHE

-354 PEIRRVDL
+354 SEIKRVDL
-362 SETILLLLAS
+362 SETILLLLSS
-372 GWGEAASFPWYEKP
+372 GWGEAATFPWYEKP
-386 EEKALQRALTQ
+386 DDKALQRALTV
-397 LADLGAVDVQG
+397 LADLGAVDAQG
-408 KLTHLGRRMSAFPA
+408 KLTDLGRRMSVFPA

-434 ELDCVYE
+434 DLDCVYE

-484 LQRASE
+484 LQRAVE

-522 EAQGLPVSDR
+522 EGQGLPVSDR

-560 RCALVHGRAGE
+560 RCALVHGRTGE

-595 GGVTTYLSLATAVEE
+595 GGVTTYLSLATAIEE

-628 YDAAQRRVV
+628 YDGSQRRVV

-644 RDLIL
+644 RDLVL

-675 ELEKWDVPVDAWI
+675 ELEKWDAPVDAWI
-688 RRVNFLA
+688 RRVNFLS

-706 DEVARRMVI
+706 DEAARRMVI

-751 YCPEKIVL
+751 YCPEKIIL

-770 TEDGLAEV
+770 TEDGQAEV

-796 LGKVPLVV
+796 LGKVPMVV

-826 SYEGVKKELRGRYPR
+826 SYEGVKKELRGRYPK

>member
-1 MMKQSLPIDGLQE
+1 MKQPLPIDGLQA
-14 DLVAACGRARR
+14 DLVAACGRVRR

-103 EALLLRQMATDP
+103 EALLLRQMASDP
-115 GLKGVGAVVFDEF
+115 ELKGVGAVVFDEF

-137 ALALARRLQE
+137 ALALARRLQA

-192 LPRHSNRPI
+192 LPRNSTRPV

-220 VLVFMPGSYE
+220 ILVFMPGSYE
-230 IARTIGAV
+230 IMRTIGAV

-263 AVRPGPGRKVIVAT
+263 AVKPSPGRKVIVAT

-338 RLWSQTDHA
+338 RLWSQTDHE

-354 PEIRRVDL
+354 PEIKRVDL
-362 SETILLLLAS
+362 SETILLLLSS
-372 GWGEAASFPWYEKP
+372 GWGEAATFPWYEKP
-386 EEKALQRALTQ
+386 DDKALQRALTV
-397 LADLGAVDVQG
+397 LADLGAVDAQG
-408 KLTHLGRRMSAFPA
+408 KLTNLGRRMSVFPA

-434 ELDCVYE
+434 DLDCVYE

-484 LQRASE
+484 LQRAVE

-522 EAQGLPVSDR
+522 EGQGLPVSDR
-532 VADPAAVRRCLLLG
+532 IADPAAVRRCLLLG

-560 RCALVHGRAGE
+560 RCALVHGRTGE

-595 GGVTTYLSLATAVEE
+595 GGVTTYLSLATAIEE

-615 LFPAEFSTVNQVR
+615 LFPSEFSTVNQVR
-628 YDAAQRRVV
+628 YDGSQRRVV

-644 RDLIL
+644 RDLVL

-675 ELEKWDVPVDAWI
+675 ELEKWDAPVDAWI
-688 RRVNFLA
+688 RRVNFLS
-695 KHCPELGIPPF
+695 KHCPELAIPPF
-706 DEVARRMVI
+706 DEAARRMVI

-751 YCPEKIVL
+751 YCPEKIIL

-770 TEDGLAEV
+770 TEDGQAEV

-796 LGKVPLVV
+796 LGKVPMVV

-826 SYEGVKKELRGRYPR
+826 SYEGVKKELRGRYPK

>member
-1 MMKQSLPIDGLQE
+1 MKQPLPIDTLQ
-14 DLVAACGRARR
+14 DGLVAACGRVRR

-61 IAARLLAARIAQERG
+61 IAARLLAARIAQERD

-103 EALLLRQMATDP
+103 EALLLRQMASDP
-115 GLKGVGAVVFDEF
+115 ELKGVGAVVFDEF

-163 TEGVAKWLGSA
+163 TEAVAKWLGSA

-192 LPRHSNRPI
+192 MPRNSTRPI

-213 SEEAEGD
+213 REENEGD
-220 VLVFMPGSYE
+220 ILVFMPGSYE
-230 IARTIGAV
+230 IMRTIGAV

-263 AVRPGPGRKVIVAT
+263 AVKPSPGRKVIVAT

-338 RLWSQTDHA
+338 RLWSQTDHE

-354 PEIRRVDL
+354 PEIKRVDL
-362 SETILLLLAS
+362 SETILLLLSS
-372 GWGEAASFPWYEKP
+372 GWGDAATFPWYEKP
-386 EEKALQRALTQ
+386 DDKALQRALTV
-397 LADLGAVDVQG
+397 LGDLGAVDAQG
-408 KLTHLGRRMSAFPA
+408 KLTAIGRRMSVFPA

-484 LQRASE
+484 LQRALD

-522 EAQGLPVSDR
+522 EGQGLPVSDR
-532 VADPAAVRRCLLLG
+532 VADPAAIRRCLLLG

-560 RCALVHGRAGE
+560 RCALVHGRTGE

-579 NAKLLV
+579 HAKLLV

-595 GGVTTYLSLATAVEE
+595 GGVTTYLSLATAIEE
-610 AWLQE
+610 SWLQE
-615 LFPAEFSTVNQVR
+615 LFPSEFSMVNHVR
-628 YDAAQRRVV
+628 YDATQRRVV

-644 RDLIL
+644 RDLVL
-649 EAKER
+649 ETKER

-664 LLAEEVAAGRL
+664 ILAEEVAAGRL
-675 ELEKWDVPVDAWI
+675 ELEKWDAPVDAWI

-695 KHCPELGIPPF
+695 KHCPELGIPVF
-706 DEVARRMVI
+706 DDAARRMVI
-715 EEVCAGAVAY
+715 EEVCTGAVAY

-739 WLTHEQAMALES
+739 WLTHEQAMALET
-751 YCPEKIVL
+751 YCPDKLIL

-770 TEDGLAEV
+770 TADGQAEI

-796 LGKVPLVV
+796 LGKVPMVI

-826 SYEGVKKELRGRYPR
+826 SYEGVKKELRGRYPK

>member
-1 MMKQSLPIDGLQE
+1 MKQSLPIDALQ
-14 DLVAACGRARR
+14 DGLVAACGRVRR

-61 IAARLLAARIAQERG
+61 IAARLLAARIAHERD

-103 EALLLRQMATDP
+103 EALLLRQMASDP
-115 GLKGVGAVVFDEF
+115 ELKGVGAVVFDEF

-163 TEGVAKWLGSA
+163 TEAVAKWLGSA

-192 LPRHSNRPI
+192 MPRNSTRPI

-213 SEEAEGD
+213 REEDEGD
-220 VLVFMPGSYE
+220 ILVFMPGSYE
-230 IARTIGAV
+230 IMRTIGAV

-263 AVRPGPGRKVIVAT
+263 AVKPSPGRKVIVAT

-338 RLWSQTDHA
+338 RLWSQTDHE

-354 PEIRRVDL
+354 PEIKRVDL
-362 SETILLLLAS
+362 SETILLLLSS
-372 GWGEAASFPWYEKP
+372 GWGDAATFPWYEKP
-386 EEKALQRALTQ
+386 DEKALQRALTV
-397 LADLGAVDVQG
+397 LADLGAVDTQG
-408 KLTHLGRRMSAFPA
+408 KLTPIGRRMSVFPA

-484 LQRASE
+484 LQRAVE

-522 EAQGLPVSDR
+522 EGQGLPVSDR
-532 VADPAAVRRCLLLG
+532 VADPAAIRRCLLLG

-560 RCALVHGRAGE
+560 RCALVHGRTGE

-595 GGVTTYLSLATAVEE
+595 GGVTTYLSLATAIEE

-615 LFPAEFSTVNQVR
+615 LFPAEFSTVNHVR
-628 YDAAQRRVV
+628 YDATQRRVV

-644 RDLIL
+644 RDLVL

-664 LLAEEVAAGRL
+664 ILAEEVAAGRL
-675 ELEKWDVPVDAWI
+675 ELEKWDTPVDAWI
-688 RRVNFLA
+688 RRVNFLS
-695 KHCPELGIPPF
+695 KHCPELGIPLF
-706 DEVARRMVI
+706 DDAARRMVI

-751 YCPEKIVL
+751 YCPEKIIL

-770 TEDGLAEV
+770 TADGQAEI

-796 LGKVPLVV
+796 LGKVPMVI

-826 SYEGVKKELRGRYPR
+826 SYEGVKKELRGRYPK

>member
-1 MMKQSLPIDGLQE
+1 MKQSLPIDGLQA
-14 DLVAACGRARR
+14 DLVAACGRVRR

-103 EALLLRQMATDP
+103 EALLLRQMASDP
-115 GLKGVGAVVFDEF
+115 ELKGVGAVVFDEF

-192 LPRHSNRPI
+192 LPRNSTRPI

-213 SEEAEGD
+213 SEEVEGD
-220 VLVFMPGSYE
+220 ILVFMPGSYE
-230 IARTIGAV
+230 IMRTIGAV

-263 AVRPGPGRKVIVAT
+263 AVKSSPGRKVIVAT

-338 RLWSQTDHA
+338 RLWSQTDHE

-354 PEIRRVDL
+354 PEIKRVDL
-362 SETILLLLAS
+362 SETILLLLSS
-372 GWGEAASFPWYEKP
+372 GWGEAATFPWYEKP
-386 EEKALQRALTQ
+386 DDKALQRALTV
-397 LADLGAVDVQG
+397 LADLGAVDAQG
-408 KLTHLGRRMSAFPA
+408 KLSALGRRMSVFPA

-434 ELDCVYE
+434 DLDCVYE

-484 LQRASE
+484 LQRAVE

-522 EAQGLPVSDR
+522 EGQGLPVSDR
-532 VADPAAVRRCLLLG
+532 IADPAAVRRCLLLG

-560 RCALVHGRAGE
+560 RCALVHGRTGE

-595 GGVTTYLSLATAVEE
+595 GGVTTYLSLATAIEE

-628 YDAAQRRVV
+628 YDGSQRRVV

-644 RDLIL
+644 RDLVL

-675 ELEKWDVPVDAWI
+675 ELEKWDAPVDAWI
-688 RRVNFLA
+688 RRVNFLS

-706 DEVARRMVI
+706 DEAARRMVI

-770 TEDGLAEV
+770 TEDGQAEV

-796 LGKVPLVV
+796 LGKVPMVV

-826 SYEGVKKELRGRYPR
+826 SYEGVKKELRGRYPK

>member
-1 MMKQSLPIDGLQE
+1 MKQPLPIDALQA
-14 DLVAACGRARR
+14 DLVAACGRVRR

-76 VRLGGEVGYQIRFE
+76 VKLGGEVGYQIRFE

-103 EALLLRQMATDP
+103 EALLLRQMASDP
-115 GLKGVGAVVFDEF
+115 ELKGVGAVVFDEF

-181 RAYPVQIEYTH
+181 RAYPVQVEYTH
-192 LPRHSNRPI
+192 LPRNSTRPI

-213 SEEAEGD
+213 REESEGD

-230 IARTIGAV
+230 IMRTIGAV

-263 AVRPGPGRKVIVAT
+263 AVKPSPGRKVIVAT

-338 RLWSQTDHA
+338 RLWSQTDHE

-354 PEIRRVDL
+354 PEIKRVDL
-362 SETILLLLAS
+362 SETILLLLSS
-372 GWGEAASFPWYEKP
+372 GWGEAATFPWYEKP
-386 EEKALQRALTQ
+386 DDKALQRALTV
-397 LADLGAVDVQG
+397 LADLGAVDAQG
-408 KLTHLGRRMSAFPA
+408 KLTNLGRRMSVFPA

-434 ELDCVYE
+434 DLDCVYE

-484 LQRASE
+484 LQRAVE

-522 EAQGLPVSDR
+522 EGQGLPVSDR
-532 VADPAAVRRCLLLG
+532 IADPAAVRRCLLLG

-560 RCALVHGRAGE
+560 RCALVHGRTGE

-595 GGVTTYLSLATAVEE
+595 GGVTTYLSLATAIEE

-628 YDAAQRRVV
+628 YDGSQRRVV

-644 RDLIL
+644 RDLVL

-675 ELEKWDVPVDAWI
+675 ELEKWDAPVDAWI
-688 RRVNFLA
+688 RRVNFLS

-706 DEVARRMVI
+706 DEAARRMVI

-751 YCPEKIVL
+751 YCPEKIIL

-770 TEDGLAEV
+770 TEDGQAEV

-796 LGKVPLVV
+796 LGKVPMVV

-826 SYEGVKKELRGRYPR
+826 SYEGVKKELRGRYPK

>member
-1 MMKQSLPIDGLQE
+1 MKQPLPIDALQA
-14 DLVAACGRARR
+14 DLVAACGRVRR

-103 EALLLRQMATDP
+103 EALLLRQMASDP
-115 GLKGVGAVVFDEF
+115 ELKGVGAVVFDEF

-181 RAYPVQIEYTH
+181 RAYPVQVEYTH
-192 LPRHSNRPI
+192 LPRNSTRPI

-220 VLVFMPGSYE
+220 ILVFMPGSYE
-230 IARTIGAV
+230 IMRTIGAV

-263 AVRPGPGRKVIVAT
+263 AVKPSPGRKVIVAT

-338 RLWSQTDHA
+338 RLWSQTDHE

-354 PEIRRVDL
+354 PEIKRVDL
-362 SETILLLLAS
+362 SETILLLLSS
-372 GWGEAASFPWYEKP
+372 GWGEAATFPWYEKP
-386 EEKALQRALTQ
+386 DDKALQRALTV
-397 LADLGAVDVQG
+397 LADLGAVDAQG
-408 KLTHLGRRMSAFPA
+408 KLTNLGRRMSVFPA

-434 ELDCVYE
+434 DLDCVYE

-484 LQRASE
+484 LQRAVE

-522 EAQGLPVSDR
+522 EGQGLPVSDR

-560 RCALVHGRAGE
+560 RCALVHGRTGE

-595 GGVTTYLSLATAVEE
+595 GGVTTYLSLATAIEE
-610 AWLQE
+610 SWLQE

-628 YDAAQRRVV
+628 YDGSQRRVV

-644 RDLIL
+644 RDLVL

-675 ELEKWDVPVDAWI
+675 ELEKWDAPVDAWI
-688 RRVNFLA
+688 RRVNFLS

-706 DEVARRMVI
+706 DEAARRMVI

-770 TEDGLAEV
+770 TEDGQAEV

-796 LGKVPLVV
+796 LGKVPMVV

-826 SYEGVKKELRGRYPR
+826 SYEGVKKELRGRYPK

>member
-1 MMKQSLPIDGLQE
+1 MKQPLPIDALQ
-14 DLVAACGRARR
+14 DGLVAACGRVRR

-40 PQMLLDLNLVQGQ
+40 PQMLLDLNLIQGQ

-76 VRLGGEVGYQIRFE
+76 VKLGGEVGYQIRFE

-103 EALLLRQMATDP
+103 EALLLRQMASDP
-115 GLKGVGAVVFDEF
+115 ELKGVGAVVFDEF

-192 LPRHSNRPI
+192 QPRNSTRPI

-213 SEEAEGD
+213 REESEGD
-220 VLVFMPGSYE
+220 ILVFMPGSYE
-230 IARTIGAV
+230 IMRTIGAV

-263 AVRPGPGRKVIVAT
+263 AVKPSPGRKVIVAT

-338 RLWSQTDHA
+338 RLWSQTDHE

-354 PEIRRVDL
+354 PEIKRVDL
-362 SETILLLLAS
+362 SETILLLLSS

-386 EEKALQRALTQ
+386 DDKALLRALTV
-397 LADLGAVDVQG
+397 LADLGAVDAQG
-408 KLTHLGRRMSAFPA
+408 MLTSLGRRMSVFPA

-484 LQRASE
+484 LQRAVE

-522 EAQGLPVSDR
+522 EGQGLPVSDR
-532 VADPAAVRRCLLLG
+532 MADPAAVRRCLLLG

-560 RCALVHGRAGE
+560 RCALVHGRTGE

-595 GGVTTYLSLATAVEE
+595 GGVTTYLSLATAIEE

-615 LFPAEFSTVNQVR
+615 LFPADFSTVNQVR
-628 YDAAQRRVV
+628 YDASQRRVV

-644 RDLIL
+644 RDLVL

-675 ELEKWDVPVDAWI
+675 ELEKWDTPVDAWI

-706 DEVARRMVI
+706 DEAARRMVI

-751 YCPEKIVL
+751 YCPEKIIL

-770 TEDGLAEV
+770 TEDGQAEV

-796 LGKVPLVV
+796 LGKVPMVV

-826 SYEGVKKELRGRYPR
+826 SYEGVKKELRGRYPK

>member
-1 MMKQSLPIDGLQE
+1 MKQTLPIDGLQA
-14 DLVAACGRARR
+14 DLVAACGRVRR

-103 EALLLRQMATDP
+103 EALLLRQMASDP
-115 GLKGVGAVVFDEF
+115 ELKGVGAVVFDEF

-192 LPRHSNRPI
+192 LPRNSTRPI

-220 VLVFMPGSYE
+220 ILVFMPGSYE
-230 IARTIGAV
+230 IMRTIGAV

-263 AVRPGPGRKVIVAT
+263 AVKPSPGRKVIVAT

-338 RLWSQTDHA
+338 RLWSQTDHE

-354 PEIRRVDL
+354 PEIKRVDL
-362 SETILLLLAS
+362 SETILLLLSS
-372 GWGEAASFPWYEKP
+372 GWGEAATFPWYEKP
-386 EEKALQRALTQ
+386 DDKALQRALTV
-397 LADLGAVDVQG
+397 LADLGAVDAQG
-408 KLTHLGRRMSAFPA
+408 KLTNLGRRMSVFPA

-434 ELDCVYE
+434 DLDCVYE

-484 LQRASE
+484 LQRAVE

-522 EAQGLPVSDR
+522 EGQGLPVSDR
-532 VADPAAVRRCLLLG
+532 IADPAAVRRCLLLG

-560 RCALVHGRAGE
+560 RCALVHGRTGE

-595 GGVTTYLSLATAVEE
+595 GGVTTYLSLATAIEE

-615 LFPAEFSTVNQVR
+615 LFPSEFSTVNQVR
-628 YDAAQRRVV
+628 YDGSQRRVV

-644 RDLIL
+644 RDLVL

-675 ELEKWDVPVDAWI
+675 ELEKWDAPVDAWI
-688 RRVNFLA
+688 RRVNFLS

-706 DEVARRMVI
+706 DEAARRMVI

-751 YCPEKIVL
+751 YCPEKIIL

-770 TEDGLAEV
+770 TEDGQAEV

-796 LGKVPLVV
+796 LGKVPMVV

-826 SYEGVKKELRGRYPR
+826 SYEGVKKELRGRYPK